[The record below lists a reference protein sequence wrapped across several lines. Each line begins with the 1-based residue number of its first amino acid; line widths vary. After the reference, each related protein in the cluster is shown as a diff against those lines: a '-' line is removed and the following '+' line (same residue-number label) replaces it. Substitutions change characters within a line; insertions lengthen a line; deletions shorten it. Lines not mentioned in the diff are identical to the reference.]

1 MFYVYS
7 NVIEPTLVGDTKT
20 QLLRVFTS
28 EFYENNRNLPVVLN
42 REFVSPHFKPV
53 KRGLRSLTDI
63 ELLITDEMGRGV
75 QFTKGKTM
83 ATLEF
88 SRE

>member
-7 NVIEPTLVGDTKT
+7 NVIEPTLVGDTKVP
-20 QLLRVFTS
+20 LLRVFTS

-63 ELLITDEMGRGV
+63 EVLITDEMGRAV
-75 QFTKGKTM
+75 QFTQGTTM